1 MRTLRQKNL
10 TKTWKSYIKYT
21 VYLNRYGIVAYY
33 IFRNLAVYT
42 QQNEIHKGIRL
53 SNVISQT
60 IKQQKYISQ
69 CKILFYLI

>member
-1 MRTLRQKNL
+1 M
-10 TKTWKSYIKYT
+10 
-21 VYLNRYGIVAYY
+21 AYY